1 MAEAARASDAP
12 ATAWQPLA
20 GLRLVDFSMLVPGP
34 FASAI
39 FADLGAEVIKVE
51 SPRGDPARGFIPPQF
66 GPENRNKRSIA
77 IDLKSPAA
85 RAVVERL
92 AKQADVVLE
101 GFRPGVAER
110 LGIDYDTLS
119 ALNGR
124 IIYCSISGYGQSG
137 PWRDRPGHDV
147 NYLAAAGGL
156 AYPGHWL
163 KPPGR
168 ASLAIAD
175 MGGASFAAIAVLA
188 ALAERAR
195 SGRGLRLDLSLFET
209 AFFWAAMRHGLD
221 PAVDPRAHL
230 FPVNDVF
237 EAADGKR
244 LTLGILEEHFWENF
258 VRCVADL
265 APDLGGEA
273 YASDAKRRAA
283 GDRLSAR
290 LAELLRMKPAD
301 EWLALLAANDV
312 PVDACLTPAEAAAL
326 PQIAVR
332 GGVTALGGTGYARF
346 PVIAQTGRGARA
358 ARSAPTIRRGVPRLG
373 EHTRELLVELGFD
386 DGDIAEL
393 VREQAVRVG

>member
-1 MAEAARASDAP
+1 
-12 ATAWQPLA
+12 
-20 GLRLVDFSMLVPGP
+20 
-34 FASAI
+34 
-39 FADLGAEVIKVE
+39 
-51 SPRGDPARGFIPPQF
+51 
-66 GPENRNKRSIA
+66 
-77 IDLKSPAA
+77 
-85 RAVVERL
+85 
-92 AKQADVVLE
+92 
-101 GFRPGVAER
+101 
-110 LGIDYDTLS
+110 
-119 ALNGR
+119 
-124 IIYCSISGYGQSG
+124 
-137 PWRDRPGHDV
+137 
-147 NYLAAAGGL
+147 
-156 AYPGHWL
+156 
-163 KPPGR
+163 
-168 ASLAIAD
+168 
-175 MGGASFAAIAVLA
+175 VLA

-209 AFFWAAMRHGLD
+209 AFFWTAMRHGLD

-237 EAADGKR
+237 ETADGKR